1 VEVNWKVVIDRIPFG
16 LRVSPCPKGFFFNL
30 DLEFIT
36 YYSQLAAYEIQKE
49 VRGMAYEHIQTE
61 LKEGVAYLTLNRPP
75 VNVLNIEMMEEVNTY
90 LEGLKKEKSLK
101 LLVIQAMG
109 KAFSAG
115 VDVGEHLGELV
126 YKMIEVFHKMF
137 RLMDALKVPSIAIV
151 NGSALGGGCEL
162 ALYCDMV
169 IATEKSKFGQPEIQ
183 VGVFPPIAA
192 LIFPRMMG
200 RKKAMELI
208 LAGDTLSAQEA
219 LALGLVNK
227 VVPEASL
234 ADEANGYI
242 EKFKKLS
249 GIVLKLA
256 KEATLA
262 GLNDDVDK
270 GLKTIEKIYLDRLMK
285 TDDALE
291 GLKAFLEK
299 RKPTWKD
306 Q

>member
-1 VEVNWKVVIDRIPFG
+1 
-16 LRVSPCPKGFFFNL
+16 
-30 DLEFIT
+30 
-36 YYSQLAAYEIQKE
+36 
-49 VRGMAYEHIQTE
+49 MAFKHIQTE
-61 LKEGVAYLTLNRPP
+61 LKNGVAYLTLNRAPL
-75 VNVLNIEMMEEVNTY
+75 NVFNIEMMEEINAY
-90 LEGLKKEKSLK
+90 FEGLMKEKSLK

-115 VDVGEHLGELV
+115 VDVGEHLGDLV

-151 NGSALGGGCEL
+151 NGAALGGGCEL

-169 IATEKSKFGQPEIQ
+169 IATEKAKFGQPEIQ

-192 LIFPRMMG
+192 LIFPRTIG

-208 LAGDTLSAQEA
+208 LAGETISAQEA

-234 ADEANGYI
+234 TQEVNGFI
-242 EKFKKLS
+242 EKFTKLS

-262 GLNDDVDK
+262 GLNDDMDQ
-270 GLKTIEKIYLDRLMK
+270 GLKIIEKIYLDRLMK
-285 TDDALE
+285 TNDAIE

>member
-1 VEVNWKVVIDRIPFG
+1 MGEGGGEGEKIFILPLPSIPSHQGRGNNW
-16 LRVSPCPKGFFFNL
+16 
-30 DLEFIT
+30 T
-36 YYSQLAAYEIQKE
+36 E
-49 VRGMAYEHIQTE
+49 VRGMAFKHIQTE
-61 LKEGVAYLTLNRPP
+61 LKDGVGTLTLNRAPL
-75 VNVLNIEMMEEVNTY
+75 NVLNIEMMEEINAY
-90 LEGLKKEKSLK
+90 LEGLQKEKSLK
-101 LLVIQAMG
+101 LLVIQAAG

-115 VDVGEHLGELV
+115 VDVGEHLGDLV

-137 RLMDALKVPSIAIV
+137 RLMDALQVPSIAVV

-192 LIFPRMMG
+192 LVFPRMIG
-200 RKKAMELI
+200 RKKALELV
-208 LAGDTLSAQEA
+208 LSGDIIGAQEA
-219 LALGLVNK
+219 LALGLINK
-227 VVPEASL
+227 IVPEGALTAEVS
-234 ADEANGYI
+234 GFI

-249 GIVLKLA
+249 GVVLKLA

-262 GLNDDVDK
+262 GLNDDMDK
-270 GLKTIEKIYLDRLMK
+270 GLKVIEKIYLDRLMK
-285 TDDALE
+285 TNDALE

-306 Q
+306 I